1 MNYWWVNQN
10 GTYKSEVSG
19 GFLWSPKTK
28 SNGHKNKF
36 YDFMEEVEAGD
47 VVFSFCDTR
56 IKAVGIA
63 TASVSTSPKPD
74 FGKVGDAWTE
84 GLGWMVPVEFEEFKS
99 PIRPKD
105 HIAAL
110 RHLLPLKYAPLQQS
124 GNGLQSVYLAKIPLP
139 FAEQLIK
146 IIGPAYAETLHL
158 LQETVDDVHSED
170 DQIENAIKGRTDI
183 GETTKTQL
191 VKARRGQG
199 IFKSNVRLNEQSC
212 RVTGLDDIKHLRAS
226 HIKPWAISSDEE
238 KLNGCNGLLLSP
250 HVDHLF
256 DQGMISFS
264 NDGTLLISSKL
275 NRSVFEKWNINP
287 KINVGNFN
295 PAQHSFLKFHRKY
308 VFKNGDTRFS
318 LEEKDKSTDHIF
330 TMSVVGNSALIKTV
344 IDARDEFLE
353 PFFKEFGWDDDAEL
367 FHDRNKVS
375 KQPPILAFNAGDVA
389 LVAAI
394 FVGTKVA
401 DKITETA
408 YEALLGGPLGNFIK
422 KIVQK
427 INPNKKLEFRYIEDL
442 KKPDVS
448 LVIRCIID
456 KKSQASAESDIKSVR
471 KIVLD
476 EIKKNKQAANF
487 PVHCYTIENGKF
499 NPTVEYYIAVERIP
513 NNNEI
518 LSHP

>member
-10 GTYKSEVSG
+10 GTYTSEVPG

-36 YDFMEEVEAGD
+36 YDFMTEVEAGD
-47 VVFSFCDTR
+47 IVFSFCDTR

-63 TASVSTSPKPD
+63 TDSVSTSAKPD
-74 FGKVGDAWTE
+74 FGKVGDAWPE
-84 GLGWMVPVEFEEFKS
+84 DVGWMVPVEFEEFKS

-105 HIAAL
+105 YIATL
-110 RHLLPLKYAPLQQS
+110 RHLLPPKYSPLQQS
-124 GNGLQSVYLAKIPLP
+124 GDGLQSVYLAKLPSP

-146 IIGPAYAETLHL
+146 LIGTSYAQALQL
-158 LQETVDDVHSED
+158 LQENVEDVHSKD
-170 DQIENAIKGRTDI
+170 DQIESAIKGRTDI
-183 GETTKTQL
+183 GETTRTQL

-264 NDGTLLISSKL
+264 SDGNLLISKKL
-275 NRSVFEKWNINP
+275 NKSVLEKWNINP
-287 KINVGNFN
+287 QINVRNFN

-308 VFKNGDTRFS
+308 VFKNGNTRFS
-318 LEEKDKSTDHIF
+318 LERKDKSTEHIF
-330 TMSVVGNSALIKTV
+330 TMNIVGNSALIKTV

-353 PFFKEFGWDDDAEL
+353 PFFKEFGWEDDAEL
-367 FHDRNKVS
+367 FHHRNRVS
-375 KQPPILAFNAGDVA
+375 EQPPILAFNVGDVA
-389 LVAAI
+389 LVATI

-401 DKITETA
+401 EKITETA

-427 INPNKKLEFRYIEDL
+427 ITPNKKLEFRYVEDL
-442 KKPDVS
+442 KKHNVS
-448 LVIRCIID
+448 LVIRCILD
-456 KKSQASAESDIKSVR
+456 KNSQDSAESDIKSVR
-471 KIVLD
+471 KIALD
-476 EIKKNKQAANF
+476 EIKRNKQAANF

-499 NPTVEYYIAVERIP
+499 NPIAEYYIAVERIP
-513 NNNEI
+513 SNNKI
-518 LSHP
+518 LSHQ